1 MSMTKQQAFEI
12 IDKVRRIY
20 NMEFDTPKLE
30 TWIDV
35 LSENGDYE
43 PTMKEMN
50 NYIKNS
56 NPYPPTLP
64 KIMRKTPK
72 KLKYEE
78 VPKDVKEH
86 RWKMKNDPKYVAERK
101 KILDEFKEKLRAFEV
116 NEYE

>member
-43 PTMKEMN
+43 PT
-50 NYIKNS
+50 
-56 NPYPPTLP
+56 
-64 KIMRKTPK
+64 
-72 KLKYEE
+72 LK
-78 VPKDVKEH
+78 
-86 RWKMKNDPKYVAERK
+86 R
-101 KILDEFKEKLRAFEV
+101 
-116 NEYE
+116 NE